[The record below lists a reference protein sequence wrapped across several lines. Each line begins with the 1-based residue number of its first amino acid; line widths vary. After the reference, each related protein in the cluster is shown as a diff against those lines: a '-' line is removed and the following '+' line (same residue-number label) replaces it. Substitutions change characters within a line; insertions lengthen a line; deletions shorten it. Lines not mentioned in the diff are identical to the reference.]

1 MSNEE
6 LLARTDKLA
15 QYNAVL
21 QQRLLEHFESNSV
34 ARVAVKSREPTT
46 EVTTATTTTVTP
58 TSNTGLAAAVA
69 PLFNSQILAPTVT
82 GAQPNIETEPNCHE
96 DIPLATSTT
105 TTSSVK
111 PGCSNWFDD
120 TEINKTPSTPQKST
134 FSVASP
140 QQIMPFPATR
150 KISRVV
156 RKRGKTAIITS
167 SPYKNELEESIKKK
181 KLAEEEKQ
189 KKKAMRDLTKTGK
202 KTAANKKKVAKK
214 KKGSKYV
221 PSIDSSDS
229 EVENTPCLFCNGC
242 CLESNEG
249 WAACSSCGKWAHC
262 SCGIDD
268 EDEDAT
274 FSCKFCQQK

>member
-120 TEINKTPSTPQKST
+120 TEINKTPSVQCSY
-134 FSVASP
+134 
-140 QQIMPFPATR
+140 I
-150 KISRVV
+150 
-156 RKRGKTAIITS
+156 
-167 SPYKNELEESIKKK
+167 KNLLIRI
-181 KLAEEEKQ
+181 L
-189 KKKAMRDLTKTGK
+189 
-202 KTAANKKKVAKK
+202 
-214 KKGSKYV
+214 
-221 PSIDSSDS
+221 I
-229 EVENTPCLFCNGC
+229 
-242 CLESNEG
+242 
-249 WAACSSCGKWAHC
+249 
-262 SCGIDD
+262 
-268 EDEDAT
+268 
-274 FSCKFCQQK
+274 